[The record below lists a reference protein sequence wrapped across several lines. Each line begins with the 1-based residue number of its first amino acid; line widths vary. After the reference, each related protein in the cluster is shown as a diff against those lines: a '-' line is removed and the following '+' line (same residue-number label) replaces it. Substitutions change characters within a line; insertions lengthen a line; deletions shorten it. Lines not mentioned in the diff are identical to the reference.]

1 MEQYNQWYWKLYR
14 WCKFELKYQPKYFM
28 YGVKNLWRWF
38 WVIWKDRDWDHHYFW
53 EVLKKKV
60 VQLRDEQLKDL
71 SYSNSA
77 REVEIMNTV
86 LRLIDKVQ
94 HDEYRDEYYDYY
106 DTNMR
111 IDEKG
116 HLQFDE
122 IRNDLKTFISKYP
135 RTHKIV
141 LNNPKYNKYL
151 DGDDMDYKIGIAMS
165 SFQHN
170 KAKKLLFKLL
180 ENRIEYWWT

>member
-1 MEQYNQWYWKLYR
+1 
-14 WCKFELKYQPKYFM
+14 M

-60 VQLRDEQLKDL
+60 TQLRDEQLENF
-71 SYSNSA
+71 SY

-94 HDEYRDEYYDYY
+94 NDDYRDEYYDYY
-106 DTNMR
+106 ETEMWVDK
-111 IDEKG
+111 KG
-116 HLQFDE
+116 HVQFDE
-122 IRNDLKTFISKYP
+122 IRNDLKAFISKYP

-151 DGDDMDYKIGIAMS
+151 NGDEMDYKIGIAMS
-165 SFQHN
+165 SYRQN

>member
-1 MEQYNQWYWKLYR
+1 MTEYNQWYWKLYR
-14 WCKFELKYQPKYFM
+14 WCKFELPYQHKYFI
-28 YGVKNLWRWF
+28 YGIKNIWRWF

-53 EVLKKKV
+53 EVMKKKITHFRNRTERLDYV
-60 VQLRDEQLKDL
+60 GSK
-71 SYSNSA
+71 
-77 REVEIMNTV
+77 REVEIMDTV

-94 HDEYRDEYYDYY
+94 NDTYRDEYYDYY
-106 DTNMR
+106 DTKMR

-122 IRNDLKTFISKYP
+122 IRNDLKEFISKYP

-151 DGDDMDYKIGIAMS
+151 NGDDMDYKIGIAMS
-165 SFQHN
+165 SYQHQ
-170 KAKKLLFKLL
+170 KAKKLLFKIL
-180 ENRIEYWWT
+180 EERVEHWWD

>member
-14 WCKFELKYQPKYFM
+14 WCKFELKYQPKYFI

-60 VQLRDEQLKDL
+60 VQLRDEQLKHL
-71 SYSNSA
+71 SYLTSS

-94 HDEYRDEYYDYY
+94 HDEYQDEYYDYY
-106 DTNMR
+106 DTKMR

-165 SFQHN
+165 SYQHN